1 MDQYF
6 SVIVGVL
13 YTYIAIINLSNVKI
27 KVKETILMVV
37 LTIILS
43 TILFKVNVALKMI
56 GCIIGGFT
64 YLYRNNRSIIY
75 STMFT
80 VASIIL
86 ILMIDYALCAL
97 NYMITNSDEFGVM
110 FIISELLAMI
120 SVSYLLGK
128 ITRKS
133 KLKLIDILLNYKFW
147 ILMTIPIILIIIR
160 IYIGAVEYYGYAVN
174 NKRIEYI
181 NTFLFF
187 ILFTLMILI
196 IYILFRGI
204 TKEAELKS
212 KQINFEILQ
221 NYTTK
226 VEGMYSD
233 MRSFK
238 HDYANIKSSMIGYI
252 DEEDMTGLKKHF
264 YENILPLNKKIG
276 KNDSEIGRLR
286 QIKVPEI
293 KGLLSLK
300 LIRAQEMGI
309 EVLIDIKEPIEQIS
323 MNIIDLTRVLGILLD
338 NAIEATEECVLPK
351 IKVGFIKD
359 NQSLIIV
366 ICNRYKGNI
375 PSVDKLYKKGYSTKG
390 TNRGIGL
397 TSLREIINKYE
408 AIYLDTLIED
418 GEFTQTIT
426 LDKNFKD
433 NH

>member
-160 IYIGAVEYYGYAVN
+160 VYIGATAYDISSEELEN
-174 NKRIEYI
+174 I
-181 NTFLFF
+181 NIFLFF
-187 ILFTLMILI
+187 ITFTLIILI
-196 IYILFRGI
+196 MYIAFRGI
-204 TKEAELKS
+204 TKEVELKS
-212 KQINFEILQ
+212 KQINFEVLQ

-226 VEGMYSD
+226 LEGMYSD

-238 HDYANIKSSMIGYI
+238 HDYANIISSMMGYI
-252 DEEDMTGLKKHF
+252 DEEDMAGLKKHF

-366 ICNRYKGNI
+366 ICNSYKGDI
-375 PSVDKLYKKGYSTKG
+375 PSVEKPYKKGYSTKG
-390 TNRGIGL
+390 ANRGIGL

-418 GEFTQTIT
+418 REFTQTIT
-426 LDKNFKD
+426 LDKNFK
-433 NH
+433 HSH

>member
-1 MDQYF
+1 MDQYS
-6 SVIVGVL
+6 SVVVITI
-13 YTYIAIINLSNVKI
+13 YTYIVIINLSNVRSKF
-27 KVKETILMVV
+27 KEILPVVV
-37 LTIILS
+37 LTILVATVLFEINSILKIIPS
-43 TILFKVNVALKMI
+43 
-56 GCIIGGFT
+56 IIGGAL
-64 YLYRNNRSIIY
+64 YLYKNTKKVAYSIVY
-75 STMFT
+75 TL
-80 VASIIL
+80 ASVFLIL
-86 ILMIDYALCAL
+86 ITDYALCAL
-97 NYMITNSDEFGVM
+97 YYMLTNSNYFGVL
-110 FIISELLAMI
+110 FIIVELI
-120 SVSYLLGK
+120 SMFLVSYLLGNL
-128 ITRKS
+128 IR
-133 KLKLIDILLNYKFW
+133 KLKLRYILLNYKFW
-147 ILMTIPIILIIIR
+147 ILMMISIVLVLIR

-196 IYILFRGI
+196 IYIVFRGI
-204 TKEAELKS
+204 TKEVELKS
-212 KQINFEILQ
+212 KQINFEVLQ

-226 VEGMYSD
+226 LEGMYSD

-238 HDYANIKSSMIGYI
+238 HDYANIISSMIGYI
-252 DEEDMTGLKKHF
+252 DEEDMAGLKKHF

-286 QIKVPEI
+286 QIKVPEV

-309 EVLIDIKEPIEQIS
+309 EVFIDIKEPIEQIS

-338 NAIEATEECVLPK
+338 NAIEATEECVSPK
-351 IKVGFIKD
+351 IKIGFIKD

-366 ICNRYKGNI
+366 ICNSYKGDI

-408 AIYLDTLIED
+408 TIYLDTLIED

>member
-56 GCIIGGFT
+56 GCIIGGFA

-75 STMFT
+75 SIMFT

-110 FIISELLAMI
+110 FIISELVTI
-120 SVSYLLGK
+120 FFVSYLLGK

-160 IYIGAVEYYGYAVN
+160 VYIGATAYDISSEELEN
-174 NKRIEYI
+174 I
-181 NTFLFF
+181 NIFLFF
-187 ILFTLMILI
+187 ITFTLIILI
-196 IYILFRGI
+196 MYIAFRGI
-204 TKEAELKS
+204 TKEVELKS
-212 KQINFEILQ
+212 KQINFEVLQ

-226 VEGMYSD
+226 IEGMYSD

-238 HDYANIKSSMIGYI
+238 HDYANIISSIVGYI
-252 DEEDMTGLKKHF
+252 DEEDMEGLKKHF
-264 YENILPLNKKIG
+264 YENILPLTK
-276 KNDSEIGRLR
+276 RLE
-286 QIKVPEI
+286 KM
-293 KGLLSLK
+293 
-300 LIRAQEMGI
+300 IR
-309 EVLIDIKEPIEQIS
+309 K
-323 MNIIDLTRVLGILLD
+323 
-338 NAIEATEECVLPK
+338 
-351 IKVGFIKD
+351 
-359 NQSLIIV
+359 
-366 ICNRYKGNI
+366 
-375 PSVDKLYKKGYSTKG
+375 
-390 TNRGIGL
+390 
-397 TSLREIINKYE
+397 
-408 AIYLDTLIED
+408 
-418 GEFTQTIT
+418 
-426 LDKNFKD
+426 
-433 NH
+433 

>member
-1 MDQYF
+1 MDQYS
-6 SVIVGVL
+6 SVVVITI
-13 YTYIAIINLSNVKI
+13 YTYIVIINLSNVRSKY
-27 KVKETILMVV
+27 KEILPIVV
-37 LTIILS
+37 LTILVATVLFEINSILKIIPS
-43 TILFKVNVALKMI
+43 
-56 GCIIGGFT
+56 IIGGAL
-64 YLYRNNRSIIY
+64 YLYRNTKKAVYSIVY
-75 STMFT
+75 TL
-80 VASIIL
+80 ASVFLIL
-86 ILMIDYALCAL
+86 ITDYALCAL
-97 NYMITNSDEFGVM
+97 YYMLTNSNYFGVL
-110 FIISELLAMI
+110 FIIVELI
-120 SVSYLLGK
+120 SMFLVSYLLGNL
-128 ITRKS
+128 IR
-133 KLKLIDILLNYKFW
+133 KLKLKYILLNYKFW
-147 ILMTIPIILIIIR
+147 IFMMISIALILIR

-212 KQINFEILQ
+212 KQINFEMLQ

-226 VEGMYSD
+226 IEGMYSD

-238 HDYANIKSSMIGYI
+238 HDYANIISSMMGYI

-351 IKVGFIKD
+351 IKIGFIKD

-366 ICNRYKGNI
+366 ICNRYKGDI
-375 PSVDKLYKKGYSTKG
+375 LSVDKLYKKGYSTKG
-390 TNRGIGL
+390 ANRGIGL

-408 AIYLDTLIED
+408 TIYLDTLIEE
-418 GEFTQTIT
+418 GEFTQTII
-426 LDKNFKD
+426 LDKNFK
-433 NH
+433 HSH